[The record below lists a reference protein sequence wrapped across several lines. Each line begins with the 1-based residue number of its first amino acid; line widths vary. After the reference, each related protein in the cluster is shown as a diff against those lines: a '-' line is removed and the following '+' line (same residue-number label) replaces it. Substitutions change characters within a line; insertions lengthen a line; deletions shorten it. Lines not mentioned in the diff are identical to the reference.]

1 MKSTKLR
8 RHFDNLQ
15 ILLKIT
21 DGAVE
26 LFNETADISTLN
38 LDFQALEKTI
48 QLPLANRIWSV
59 TYRAAPQFYQTQI
72 SWNIWWLILGGFL
85 LTGLTGLGLLMLTGR
100 TMQTEDIV
108 KIRTQELEKEI
119 TWRKK
124 IIQQHN
130 DHNKV
135 LQAIASPT
143 PLSDILELI
152 VKTAEQRLSRQFM
165 LNSAAG

>member
-1 MKSTKLR
+1 
-8 RHFDNLQ
+8 
-15 ILLKIT
+15 
-21 DGAVE
+21 
-26 LFNETADISTLN
+26 
-38 LDFQALEKTI
+38 
-48 QLPLANRIWSV
+48 
-59 TYRAAPQFYQTQI
+59 
-72 SWNIWWLILGGFL
+72 
-85 LTGLTGLGLLMLTGR
+85 MLTGR

-143 PLSDILELI
+143 PLSDILSWL
-152 VKTAEQRLSRQFM
+152 
-165 LNSAAG
+165 